1 MAEIMTIEQADE
13 AQVQAFFQRVP
24 EGDRTFFKEDVTDP
38 DLVRSW
44 TRDSRGRRAVACDN
58 GTVVGYVAVIPGLGW
73 SSHVGGLRLVV
84 DADQR
89 GKGLGRALARR
100 GLLDALELGL
110 SKIVVEVV
118 ADQTAAAGMF
128 QAIGFEPEA
137 MLRNQVRDRDGE
149 LRDLL
154 VLAHHPEDAWSGLAT
169 AGVED
174 ALA

>member
-1 MAEIMTIEQADE
+1 VEILHIEQADA

-24 EGDRTFFKEDVTDP
+24 EGDRTFFKEDVLDP
-38 DLVRSW
+38 DLVRVW
-44 TRDSRGRRAVACDN
+44 TREDRGRRAVACDN
-58 GTVVGYVAVIPGLGW
+58 GTVVGYVAVIPGVGW
-73 SSHVGGLRLVV
+73 SSHVGEMRLVV
-84 DADQR
+84 DAGQR
-89 GKGLGRALARR
+89 GKGLGRGLARR
-100 GLLDALELGL
+100 GLLDAFELGL

-137 MLRNQVRDRDGE
+137 MLRNHVRDRSGE

-154 VLAHHPEDAWSGLAT
+154 VLAHHPEDTWSGLAT